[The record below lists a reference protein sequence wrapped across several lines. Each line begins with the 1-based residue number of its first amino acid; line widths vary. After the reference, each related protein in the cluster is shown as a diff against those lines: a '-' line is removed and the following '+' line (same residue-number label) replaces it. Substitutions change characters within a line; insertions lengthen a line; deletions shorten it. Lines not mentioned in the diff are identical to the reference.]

1 MAYDLQGFVTDK
13 RDVEGQ
19 TQEEGG
25 INCSLNNLLNNKVT
39 RQLLTSLVMY
49 THD

>member
-1 MAYDLQGFVTDK
+1 MAYDLQEFVTGK
-13 RDVEGQ
+13 SDVEGQ
-19 TQEEGG
+19 TKEGGG

-39 RQLLTSLVMY
+39 RQLSTSLIMY